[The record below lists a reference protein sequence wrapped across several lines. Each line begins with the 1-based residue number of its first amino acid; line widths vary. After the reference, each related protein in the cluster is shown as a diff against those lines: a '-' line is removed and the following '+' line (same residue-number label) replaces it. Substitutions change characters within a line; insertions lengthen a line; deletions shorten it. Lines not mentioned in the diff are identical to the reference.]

1 MLTFVCYVERNN
13 YMDAGDLYIVARAA
27 CDYPDI
33 PGNVGRQQPYAP
45 DAGPGAQNAGA
56 DE

>member
-1 MLTFVCYVERNN
+1 
-13 YMDAGDLYIVARAA
+13 MDAGDLYIVARAA

-33 PGNVGRQQPYAP
+33 PGNVGSEQPYAP

-56 DE
+56 DEQ